1 VIVRSEG
8 GGNYSF
14 PAWLGGIVG
23 NFAASECVME
33 FEVDSED
40 SFIDVLTF
48 MVEGKC
54 GSTPTA
60 IVDLSGSNATAL
72 VDLSVSSAAADPS
85 LYEAESSTAVLIGVT
100 STLAVL
106 LLIVGGL
113 VLLVACG
120 HRFKR
125 SGPGSSESESEI
137 VMPADDSRLSATIAA
152 AVSEE
157 NALSAEGALTNK
169 KAVPADDRDESQ
181 IASVLTK

>member
-8 GGNYSF
+8 KGNYSF
-14 PAWLGGIVG
+14 PALLGGLVG
-23 NFAASECVME
+23 HFAASECIME
-33 FEVDSED
+33 FAVDSED

-48 MVEGKC
+48 IVERKC
-54 GSTPTA
+54 RSTHTA
-60 IVDLSGSNATAL
+60 VVDLSGSNATAL
-72 VDLSVSSAAADPS
+72 VDIRVSSAGANPS

-100 STLAVL
+100 SSLAVL

-113 VLLVACG
+113 ALLVACG

-125 SGPGSSESESEI
+125 SGSGSTESESEI

-169 KAVPADDRDESQ
+169 KAVPADDRDESR